1 MNAPERPQR
10 RATDLHLEAEL
21 VDEARRL
28 GVDLSRAAEDGL
40 RHAVAAAKA
49 WREENAEA
57 IRQMNAWV
65 AKHGLPLA
73 KHRLF

>member
-1 MNAPERPQR
+1 MTASDRPRR

-28 GVDLSRAAEDGL
+28 GVDLSRAAEAGL

-65 AKHGLPLA
+65 EEHGLPLA
-73 KHRLF
+73 KHRMF